1 MSEKSVLTM
10 FGWQQKAYTSLLL
23 KANKHAYGL
32 ALKNNNLGL
41 DIIGGWCLVVL
52 SLAVDVPLN
61 EDIYDTK
68 N

>member
-1 MSEKSVLTM
+1 MD
-10 FGWQQKAYTSLLL
+10 W
-23 KANKHAYGL
+23 HC
-32 ALKNNNLGL
+32 KNNNLGL